1 MTWVARFGMVLLSS
15 AFSSHSIT
23 ELFLPQCTSI
33 TLENRKRKY
42 FYGETRKE
50 VQEKLKVALHQQQ
63 QGTLVV
69 GPKQTVEQFFT
80 HWLEDVHKANVRVS
94 TYKRYQNL
102 LRLHFLPVL
111 GQYQLVKLS
120 PQHIQA
126 LYAQKLK
133 EGLSPRTIRFL
144 HAVLHK
150 AFDHAVRLSYL
161 PRNICD
167 MVELP
172 RSEKYEYHPLTLE
185 QIQQLLSCAQ
195 MHPLEALFVLAL
207 VTGMRRGELLALKWR
222 DINFAENTL
231 QVQRALI
238 EVRGEDLRESEPKTA
253 HGRRSIYLIPLAI
266 DALKQHRARQL
277 EVRLQ
282 HADTWQEQDYIF
294 CTSHGSPFHVT
305 YILNSFRSLLK
316 KASLP
321 RIRFHDMRHSAAT
334 LLLSM
339 GTHPK
344 VVQEILGHSNIRMTM
359 DIYSHVLPSMQ
370 KDAMTKLSRALQQ
383 ES

>member
-1 MTWVARFGMVLLSS
+1 M
-15 AFSSHSIT
+15 
-23 ELFLPQCTSI
+23 
-33 TLENRKRKY
+33 
-42 FYGETRKE
+42 
-50 VQEKLKVALHQQQ
+50 ALHEQQ

-69 GPKQTVEQFFT
+69 GPRQTIEQFFT
-80 HWLEDVHKANVRVS
+80 YWLEEVHKANVRVS

-111 GQYQLVKLS
+111 GRYQLGKLS

-150 AFDHAVRLSYL
+150 AFDHAVRLNYL
-161 PRNICD
+161 SRNLCD
-167 MVELP
+167 VVELP
-172 RSEKYEYHPLTLE
+172 RSEKYEHHSLTQE
-185 QIQQLLSCAQ
+185 QIQQFLSCVEG
-195 MHPLEALFVLAL
+195 HPLEALFVLAL
-207 VTGMRRGELLALKWR
+207 VTGMRRGELLALKWK
-222 DINFAENTL
+222 DVNFAESIL
-231 QVQRALI
+231 QVQRSLI
-238 EVRGEDLRESEPKTA
+238 EVRGESIRESEPKTA

-277 EVRLQ
+277 ETRLQ
-282 HADTWQEQDYIF
+282 HADIWQEQDYIF

-305 YILNSFRSLLK
+305 YIVNTFRTLLK

-339 GTHPK
+339 GIHPK
-344 VVQEILGHSNIRMTM
+344 VVQEILGHSNIRITM
-359 DIYSHVLPSMQ
+359 DVYSHVLPSIQ
-370 KDAMTKLSRALQQ
+370 KDAMTKLSDVLPRK
-383 ES
+383 S